1 MTVNDKPGDCREVPL
16 PVFDRKEAVD
26 RLGGDE
32 DILREAAAM
41 FLARIPFHRKAL
53 AEACGRRDFTAIAAL
68 GHTLKSTAATVG
80 AKALQS
86 QFIALE
92 KAGREQCPETMPSII
107 AAIEREF
114 SRYREAVYPEQR
126 PAEKNIPPPRA

>member
-1 MTVNDKPGDCREVPL
+1 MGKDMIVNDKSGNRREIPP
-16 PVFDRKEAVD
+16 PVFDRKEAVC

-32 DILREAAAM
+32 DIFREAAAM
-41 FLARIPFHRKAL
+41 FLAQIPVHRKAL
-53 AEACGRRDFTAIAAL
+53 AEACGRRDFPAIATL

-92 KAGREQCPETMPSII
+92 KAGREKCAETMPSII
-107 AAIEREF
+107 AVIEREF
-114 SRYREAVYPEQR
+114 SRYREAVSPE
-126 PAEKNIPPPRA
+126 